1 MDTQT
6 PAERKLCLFQWVFV
20 LLMGL
25 LGSAIG
31 AMTAPDAAPL
41 LERLPGLAAGL
52 LIGLTVSGVGVSFY
66 LRWKRSRVRSES
78 NGSGCRRTNG

>member
-1 MDTQT
+1 MDPQT
-6 PAERKLCLFQWVFV
+6 PNGREICLFQWIFV

-25 LGSAIG
+25 LGSAVG
-31 AMTAPDAAPL
+31 AMTSPDAASL

-66 LRWKRSRVRSES
+66 MRWKGSRVRS
-78 NGSGCRRTNG
+78 

>member
-1 MDTQT
+1 MDPPTL
-6 PAERKLCLFQWVFV
+6 AERKICLFQWVFV

-31 AMTAPDAAPL
+31 AMASPDTVSF

-66 LRWKRSRVRSES
+66 MRWKRSRA
-78 NGSGCRRTNG
+78 GS